1 MYRSWLV
8 LLVFNQR
15 FTERNKDGD
24 ALNEISCEEWEVGAN
39 ERVNYDDSSSCFFC
53 PHVMLEIEE
62 TG

>member
-1 MYRSWLV
+1 
-8 LLVFNQR
+8 
-15 FTERNKDGD
+15 TERNKDGD